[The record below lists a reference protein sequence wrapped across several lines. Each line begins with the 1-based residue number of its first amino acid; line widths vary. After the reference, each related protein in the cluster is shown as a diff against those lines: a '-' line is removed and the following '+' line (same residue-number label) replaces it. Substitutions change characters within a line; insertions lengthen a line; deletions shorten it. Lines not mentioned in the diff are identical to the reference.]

1 MGSLVSVSADSILET
16 QSRRRF
22 CVELER
28 ASLYEK
34 RKVSAT
40 MIEEENIHYADVPRI
55 MLNLPVAL
63 WAIMIQLSQGK
74 SDLLDCGG
82 GQ

>member
-1 MGSLVSVSADSILET
+1 
-16 QSRRRF
+16 
-22 CVELER
+22 
-28 ASLYEK
+28 
-34 RKVSAT
+34 

-74 SDLLDCGG
+74 LDLLDCGG
-82 GQ
+82 GQEKVL